1 MLYGRDL
8 ERFAINALLDD
19 ARAARG
25 GVLVLRGRAGAG
37 KSALLEDAV
46 AAARG
51 VRVLRATGVES
62 EFELPFAALHQLLRP
77 VLSDVDRL
85 PAPQAS
91 ALRAAFGLTS
101 DGQDNR
107 FLVSVAVLGML
118 DELTRESAVLC
129 VIDDAQWLDD
139 ASGST
144 LEFVA
149 RRIDADRIAL
159 LFAARDGEVRQFS
172 APGLPELQIDGLDAE
187 AGGQL
192 LAERVGVA
200 IPPEV
205 VSRLMEATGGNPL
218 ALVELPSLITPN
230 QFSGR
235 EPLPWPLPMTDAVQR
250 IFVQR
255 VRRLPEPTQRLL
267 LVAAADETSR
277 LATVLAAAEELG
289 VPAAALEPAERA
301 DLVEIQSGQL
311 AFRHPLVRSSIYQS
325 ATDAERRSAHRALSD
340 VLDEDADADRRAW
353 HLALSAVR
361 PDESVVQLLEQT
373 AVRARRR
380 GGFEAACAALERP
393 HS

>member
-8 ERFAINALLDD
+8 ERSAINALVDG
-19 ARAARG
+19 AREARG

-46 AAARG
+46 AAAGG
-51 VRVLRATGVES
+51 VRALRATGVES

-91 ALRAAFGLTS
+91 ALGMAFGLAS
-101 DGQDNR
+101 NAQDNR
-107 FLVSVAVLGML
+107 FLVSVAVLGIL
-118 DELTRESAVLC
+118 DQLAEESPVLC

-139 ASGST
+139 ASASA

-149 RRIDADRIAL
+149 RRVDADRIAL
-159 LFAARDGEVRQFS
+159 LFGARDGDVRRFS
-172 APGLPELQIDGLDAE
+172 APGLPELRVDGLDAE

-192 LAERVGVA
+192 LAEQVGVP

-205 VSRLMEATGGNPL
+205 LNRLMEATGGNPL
-218 ALVELPSLITPN
+218 ALVELHSLITPG
-230 QFSGR
+230 QLSGR
-235 EPLPWPLPMTDAVQR
+235 EPLPWPLPITDAVQR

-255 VRRLPEPTQRLL
+255 VRRLPELTQRLL

-277 LATVLAAAEELG
+277 LATVLAAAAELG
-289 VPAAALEPAERA
+289 VPAAALDPAEHA
-301 DLVEIQSGQL
+301 DLVAIQSGQL
-311 AFRHPLVRSSIYQS
+311 AFHHPLVRSSVYQS
-325 ATDAERRSAHRALSD
+325 ATDAERRSVHRALSE
-340 VLDEDADADRRAW
+340 VLVEETDADRRAW
-353 HLALSAVR
+353 HLALATVR

-373 AVRARRR
+373 AVRA
-380 GGFEAACAALERP
+380 GVAAASKRP
-393 HS
+393 AWLWSVPQN